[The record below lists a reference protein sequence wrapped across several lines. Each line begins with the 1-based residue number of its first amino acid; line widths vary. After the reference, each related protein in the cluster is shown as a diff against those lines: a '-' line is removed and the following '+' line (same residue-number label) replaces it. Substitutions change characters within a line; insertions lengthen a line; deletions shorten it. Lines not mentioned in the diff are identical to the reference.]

1 MPAAIESLEEVVDE
15 VPEQAVSVGVTLAS
29 LRVQGV
35 IKGLPA
41 LQVIA
46 QVSAVMI
53 CCRGRARSP
62 DNSNSEVQ

>member
-15 VPEQAVSVGVTLAS
+15 APEQAVSAKVTLAS

-35 IKGLPA
+35 IEGSPA
-41 LQVIA
+41 LRVIA
-46 QVSAVMI
+46 QVSAVMT

-62 DNSNSEVQ
+62 DNSNSGVQ